1 MLISQTFRGSS
12 TMEREG
18 YYLLQKWHRLRNEQ
32 KHEIIKGV
40 AEGLR
45 SNTPGTKIRDD
56 LATAINSAVNDADID
71 KLKY

>member
-1 MLISQTFRGSS
+1 MLISQTFRGSP

-40 AEGLR
+40 ADGLR
-45 SNTPGTKIRDD
+45 LNTPGNKIRND
-56 LATAINSAVNDADID
+56 LATAINAAVNDAEID
-71 KLKY
+71 NLKY